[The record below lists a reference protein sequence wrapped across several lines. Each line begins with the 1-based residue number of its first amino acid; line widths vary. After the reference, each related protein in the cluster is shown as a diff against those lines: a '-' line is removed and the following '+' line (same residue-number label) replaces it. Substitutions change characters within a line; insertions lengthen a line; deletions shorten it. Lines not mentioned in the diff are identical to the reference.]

1 MFVREERSSPST
13 GILKPIDD
21 ANESNTRI
29 SRNKRC
35 RCHDRCNYDNGYRSL
50 LQYPIWHIHQRS
62 FIFSSTLNGIN
73 CLLTVFAGSTISS
86 LLLIAP
92 PPNAS
97 ALPAMADAIIAASAA
112 GCSSVVSTIIL
123 LSNICFVF
131 VFCRCFGWFCI
142 CWFCFVKDTRT
153 NQWAGTEQN
162 ISFASSATRRPE
174 RHRHFP
180 SIVRWSL
187 NWLWYGTCY

>member
-62 FIFSSTLNGIN
+62 YFLFDAEWN
-73 CLLTVFAGSTISS
+73 CLLTVFAGSIISS

-97 ALPAMADAIIAASAA
+97 ALPAMVDAIIAASAA

-123 LSNICFVF
+123 LSNICFF
-131 VFCRCFGWFCI
+131 VFCRCFGWFC
-142 CWFCFVKDTRT
+142 FFVACQRHPDKPVGRNQNMLT
-153 NQWAGTEQN
+153 NSTGAK
-162 ISFASSATRRPE
+162 AP
-174 RHRHFP
+174 
-180 SIVRWSL
+180 L
-187 NWLWYGTCY
+187 NWLWYGTCYY

>member
-62 FIFSSTLNGIN
+62 YFLFDAEWN
-73 CLLTVFAGSTISS
+73 CLLTVFAGSIISS

-123 LSNICFVF
+123 LSNICFL
-131 VFCRCFGWFCI
+131 CFLPLLRLVLTAFL
-142 CWFCFVKDTRT
+142 FVKDTRT
-153 NQWAGTEQN
+153 NQWAG
-162 ISFASSATRRPE
+162 SRPE
-174 RHRHFP
+174 RHRHLLT
-180 SIVRWSL
+180 SL
-187 NWLWYGTCY
+187 RYE

>member
-35 RCHDRCNYDNGYRSL
+35 RCHDRCNYDNG
-50 LQYPIWHIHQRS
+50 S
-62 FIFSSTLNGIN
+62 FHTAVSNLAHTSTIMYFLFDAEWN
-73 CLLTVFAGSTISS
+73 CLLTVFAGSIISS

-97 ALPAMADAIIAASAA
+97 ALPAMADAMIAASAA

-123 LSNICFVF
+123 LSNILENDFRPLVGRVRFVLSEYH
-131 VFCRCFGWFCI
+131 C
-142 CWFCFVKDTRT
+142 TRYRVHV
-153 NQWAGTEQN
+153 GLP
-162 ISFASSATRRPE
+162 ATSVLLVHVPR
-174 RHRHFP
+174 
-180 SIVRWSL
+180 
-187 NWLWYGTCY
+187 